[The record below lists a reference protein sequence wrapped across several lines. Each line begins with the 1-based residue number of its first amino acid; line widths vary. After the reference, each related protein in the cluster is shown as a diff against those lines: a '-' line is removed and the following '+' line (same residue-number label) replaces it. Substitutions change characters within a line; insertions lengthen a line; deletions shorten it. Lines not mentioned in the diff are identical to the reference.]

1 MATIPW
7 GEIMA
12 TTADYGLG
20 EFTYPRGWFMVARSD
35 EVTATPIGVRYFGEE
50 MVMYRG
56 AQSGKVFMVEAY
68 CPHMG
73 THLARNTTSYV
84 VKDGEHVE
92 GDNIRCPYHGWRFG
106 RMASAT
112 RSPIPRL
119 RRPRPPALKA
129 GR

>member
-1 MATIPW
+1 
-7 GEIMA
+7 MA

-73 THLARNTTSYV
+73 THLARNTTS
-84 VKDGEHVE
+84 
-92 GDNIRCPYHGWRFG
+92 I
-106 RMASAT
+106 S
-112 RSPIPRL
+112 
-119 RRPRPPALKA
+119 A
-129 GR
+129 GRADAVRSSLHRLPGRRESADGHPRGCAVAHGPHPSSGPQLIAKGSD